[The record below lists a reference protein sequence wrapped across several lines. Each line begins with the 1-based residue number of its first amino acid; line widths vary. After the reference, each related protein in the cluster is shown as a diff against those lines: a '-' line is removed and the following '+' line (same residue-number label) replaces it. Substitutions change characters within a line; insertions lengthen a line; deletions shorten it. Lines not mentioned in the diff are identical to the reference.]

1 MEEVDLKKSM
11 QSLENLLILGPGPSS
26 SHTIGPYRI
35 AKAYLKE
42 TPPSSLKEAKVTL
55 FGSLA
60 LTGKGHLTDA
70 TVEKV
75 FEKAGVPVRIVF
87 DAEEKKLDHPNTMR
101 IDGTLKDGTML
112 SRTFYSV
119 GGGAYLEKGEKSSVK
134 EVYPFQKF
142 ADLRDY
148 LKEKDGDLFTAVSS
162 FDSPDIFDYGKKL
175 LAHSFA
181 TVERSLQYEGTLP
194 GSLHLEA
201 VAKKIYEKAGKTI
214 DASERK
220 NLFLTAYAY
229 ATAEANARGEE
240 LVTAPTCG
248 SAGVVPA
255 VLYDAYKEENFSM
268 DELTKAYLCGAL
280 VCNFIKQNASISGA
294 VLGCQA
300 EIGSAASFAAASL
313 SYLHGLSLHQV
324 EYAAEVAMEHFLGL
338 TCDPVEGYVQIPCIE
353 RNGIASIHAY
363 ASYLYA
369 KDISI
374 FRSNR
379 VDFDTVIETMKQTG
393 SELSSD
399 LKETSQGGLAK
410 YVRIKG

>member
-1 MEEVDLKKSM
+1 M
-11 QSLENLLILGPGPSS
+11 QTLEHLLILGPGPSS

-35 AKAYLKE
+35 ARRFLKDAG
-42 TPPSSLKEAKVTL
+42 PASLKEARVTL

-60 LTGKGHLTDA
+60 LTGRGHLTDV
-70 TVEKV
+70 TVRKV
-75 FEKAGVPVRIVF
+75 FESASVPVTIDF
-87 DAEEKKLDHPNTMR
+87 DTSTEKLDHPNTMR
-101 IDGTLKDGTML
+101 IDAKKKDGAEI

-119 GGGAYLEKGEKSSVK
+119 GGGAYLEKGEKSSVR
-134 EVYPFQKF
+134 EVYPFKKF
-142 ADLRDY
+142 ADLREY
-148 LKEKDGDLFTAVSS
+148 LKDKGNDLYRAVMDFDEK
-162 FDSPDIFDYGKKL
+162 DIFDYGKNL
-175 LAHSFA
+175 LIHSFD
-181 TVERSLQYEGTLP
+181 TIERSLNYEGILP
-194 GSLHLEA
+194 GNLRLEA
-201 VAKKIYEKAGKTI
+201 VAKKIYGKASRT
-214 DASERK
+214 DDPSERK
-220 NLFLTAYAY
+220 NLYLSAYAY

-255 VLYDAYKEENFSM
+255 VLYDAYKEEHFSL

-313 SYLHGLSLHQV
+313 SYLHGLSLHQT

-393 SELSSD
+393 SELPSD
-399 LKETSQGGLAK
+399 LKETSRGGLAK
-410 YVRIKG
+410 YVRVGK